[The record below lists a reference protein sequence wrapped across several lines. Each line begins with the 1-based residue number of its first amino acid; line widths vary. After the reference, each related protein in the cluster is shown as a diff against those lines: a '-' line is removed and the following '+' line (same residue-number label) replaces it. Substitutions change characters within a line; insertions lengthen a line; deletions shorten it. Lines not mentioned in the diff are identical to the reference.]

1 MRRSAA
7 LSVAA
12 LAVSSIAFG
21 VVPLSPN
28 GTVLAT
34 PVACEEGDV
43 TPDGRVF
50 PEPLVSATFLTFD
63 EFECGM
69 QRLVAEHPD
78 RLRIDELLE
87 EGDGVTEPLYDVVMS
102 DFSVPASEK
111 ERLLVVSSIHGNEV
125 GAREGAP
132 RQIEDLLTGV
142 AVGELDPDPV
152 DVDRL
157 LREFEIHWVFPNPD
171 GWTRGEGT
179 EQGNVAGTYA
189 RAENA
194 GKDLN
199 RNFPVQGYFAYE
211 SADYFEEEGDA
222 VRELLQDG
230 YAAKLAGES
239 GGWDLG
245 TDNHGQLTDSYL
257 AAGLQIVGQFDF
269 QKSERLATFADRI
282 DDEMAEWMSTAAFA
296 ELQLALQAQGQDVAG
311 GYRWGTLYDI
321 LGYSASGSGI
331 DYYNTPGE
339 VEGVGFATELTVSN
353 LQGAKQYTYF
363 GPLVQV
369 WVDSIRAINNAMFK
383 EALAENDGERTF
395 TFELDGD
402 IAYVLDPARIT
413 HDDENGRGNE
423 VDATNPGGHELQ
435 PYDVSKYDFFAE
447 LAPLA
452 STAVDP
458 VEVDEL
464 GTVDLD
470 AYEAVVLTEVEVLER
485 LDADGAGVAALRA
498 YAEAGGTLVLT
509 DEALRLLPTL
519 TDGAVSDAHVTTR
532 DAYVG
537 AVQDFVGDSD
547 LNANLRGIASQTYDT
562 VPIGYAFPGQA
573 PNWIV
578 DQAAFEAAGGTTT
591 GISKVVTF
599 NALGQAQLEQSG
611 SEATIYGELPLGDGR
626 VRVLGAL
633 LPDPT
638 EEFYHPFGLQDY
650 AVTYTGYTLLQNMVN
665 AD

>member
-1 MRRSAA
+1 MRRSAVLSLTA
-7 LSVAA
+7 LT
-12 LAVSSIAFG
+12 LGGLAFG
-21 VVPLSPN
+21 VVPTTPL
-28 GTVLAT
+28 GDVIAT

-50 PEPLVSATFLTFD
+50 PEPMASATFLSFA

-69 QRLVAEHPD
+69 ERLVAEHPE
-78 RLRIDELLE
+78 RLRMDVMLE
-87 EGDGVTEPLYDVVMS
+87 EGDGVAGALYDVVMT
-102 DFSVPASEK
+102 DMDVPAEQK
-111 ERLLVVSSIHGNEV
+111 ERLLVMSSIHGNEV
-125 GAREGAP
+125 GAREGAA
-132 RQIEDLLTGV
+132 RQIEDMLTAD
-142 AVGELDPDPV
+142 AVTDIDDEPL

-171 GWTRGEGT
+171 GWISGEGT
-179 EQGNVAGTYA
+179 EEGDLFAAYA
-189 RAENA
+189 RGEDD

-199 RNFPVQGYFAYE
+199 RNFPVQGYFAYQ
-211 SADYFEEEGDA
+211 SQDYFEEEGTA
-222 VRELLQDG
+222 VRELLLDG
-230 YAAKLAGES
+230 RADELAGRS

-269 QKSERLATFADRI
+269 NKSERLATFADRI
-282 DDEMAEWMSTAAFA
+282 DDEMANWMSTAAFA

-339 VEGVGFATELTVSN
+339 VEGVGFATELTASN
-353 LQGAKQYTYF
+353 LQGAKQYTFF

-383 EALAENDGERTF
+383 EALAQNDGEREF

-423 VDATNPGGHELQ
+423 VDAQNPGGHVLQ

-452 STAVDP
+452 DADVTP
-458 VEVDEL
+458 VLAEEL
-464 GTVDLD
+464 AETDLSGF
-470 AYEAVVLTEVEVLER
+470 EAVIVTETEVLDR
-485 LDADGAGVAALRA
+485 LASPADVAALRA
-498 YAEAGGTLVLT
+498 YAESGGTLLLT
-509 DEALRLLPTL
+509 DDALRLLPTL
-519 TDGAVSDAHVTTR
+519 TDDGITPDAITVR

-537 AVQDFVGDSD
+537 AVQEFVGDSE

-562 VPIGYAFPGQA
+562 VPIGYGFPGQA

-578 DQAAFEAAGGTTT
+578 DQEAFEAAGGTTA

-611 SEATIYGELPLGDGR
+611 SEATIYGELPLGEGR
-626 VRVLGAL
+626 VRILGAL